1 MFSCP
6 NPNPNPDT
14 ITSGSTP
21 KWEVDPATAEELRP
35 IRSLDDI
42 RAADDATPAA
52 EDIRA
57 SSAAAAAAGL
67 RQEQEQ
73 RMEPAYDAP
82 DPVRSQTARKQRNAV
97 RPPTN
102 LDAV

>member
-1 MFSCP
+1 M
-6 NPNPNPDT
+6 
-14 ITSGSTP
+14 TSGSTP

-42 RAADDATPAA
+42 RAADATPAA

-73 RMEPAYDAP
+73 RMEPVYDAP
-82 DPVRSQTARKQRNAV
+82 DPVRSQTGRQQRNAV

-102 LDAV
+102 PDAV